1 VQSLALQQAPKQQQL
16 FPINIEL
23 SSSDSKVLSSILEE
37 VKLLGMDI
45 ESFGKNTFIVQGL
58 ATYIDEKSVK
68 EVIDEI
74 LEEYN
79 QSGSLTKSK
88 KLDKLAQAMARRA
101 SIDYGKV
108 LQPAE
113 MTQLIDELFA
123 CDLPY
128 SAPSGKPTMITM
140 TLDELEKRFG

>member
-1 VQSLALQQAPKQQQL
+1 
-16 FPINIEL
+16 
-23 SSSDSKVLSSILEE
+23 
-37 VKLLGMDI
+37 

>member
-1 VQSLALQQAPKQQQL
+1 MFEAV
-16 FPINIEL
+16 FHIEP
-23 SSSDSKVLSSILEE
+23 
-37 VKLLGMDI
+37 
-45 ESFGKNTFIVQGL
+45 FGKNTFIVQGL
-58 ATYIDEKSVK
+58 ATYVNENNVK

-79 QSGSLTKSK
+79 ESGNLSASK
-88 KLDKLAQAMARRA
+88 KMDKLAQAMARRS
-101 SIDYGKV
+101 SIEYGKT
-108 LQPAE
+108 LQPVE

-140 TLDELEKRFG
+140 SLDELEKRFG